1 MTWNEEINPLCFI
14 EFLPLAGVIN
24 ASALITLWA
33 VASQHF
39 YPERDSFLPSFLS
52 FFFPPSELERG
63 LHRGSFFEDPLR
75 SIIHC
80 QDENLK

>member
-52 FFFPPSELERG
+52 FFFL
-63 LHRGSFFEDPLR
+63 PLL
-75 SIIHC
+75 
-80 QDENLK
+80 NLKEVFTEARFSRTCSRA